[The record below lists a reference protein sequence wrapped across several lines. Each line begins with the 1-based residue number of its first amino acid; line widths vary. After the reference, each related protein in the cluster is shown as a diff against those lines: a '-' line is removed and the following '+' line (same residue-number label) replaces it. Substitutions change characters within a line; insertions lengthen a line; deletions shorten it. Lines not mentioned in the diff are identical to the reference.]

1 MRFRYVF
8 LLIGGILTVLLS
20 LIADPTNSFNIKL
33 PFGEKTFVTLLILL
47 ISILYIGL
55 LHLARKGL
63 LDYLDLEELFNNA
76 KKTPEGSGLA
86 TIGVGLI
93 MVSISI
99 VISAAVR

>member
-1 MRFRYVF
+1 MRFRHVF
-8 LLIGGILTVLLS
+8 LLIGGSLALLLS
-20 LIADPTNSFNIKL
+20 LIGDPTNSSSFKL

-47 ISILYIGL
+47 FAIIYIGF

-86 TIGVGLI
+86 TIAVGLI
-93 MVSISI
+93 MISISI
-99 VISAAVR
+99 IISAVVR